1 MTPVVAFL
9 ILLWGGFIVLLVLGV
24 TSRTA
29 DRIMRKRLEGIIQLQ
44 DEVTAYE
51 EEELKQPFAQRTI
64 VPILKRFGDRVGQKA
79 EKLGASQIAELLEQA
94 GYPWGMQVPHFL
106 GLKILCVLIFL
117 GIAVFLGPLTIYF
130 LGKVPALA
138 SMVGRLRLLISAVFV
153 MLPLIGFMLP
163 NLVLQRIIRARHRMM
178 RRTLPDTVDLLVLA
192 MEAGM
197 AFDGA
202 VGEAVMAIQGPLSDE
217 LARVLAEVAHGKERS
232 EAFRALAERTRM
244 AELSLLVAAIDQAE
258 KMGVGLAQALR
269 AQATELRERRMMAA
283 REKAAK
289 LPVKMMTP
297 LVIFIF
303 PALFIVILGPAAIQV
318 ADMMKQGV
326 F

>member
-1 MTPVVAFL
+1 MTPLLGLL

-24 TSRTA
+24 TTQAA
-29 DRIMRKRLEGIIQLQ
+29 DRLMRKRLEGIAQLEE
-44 DEVTAYE
+44 EVAEYE

-64 VPILKRFGDRVGQKA
+64 VPILKRFGDRLGKNA

-106 GLKILCVLIFL
+106 GLKLLCVLIFL
-117 GIAVFLGPLTIYF
+117 GIALIAGPLTIYY
-130 LGKVPALA
+130 LGKVPAVA
-138 SMVGRLRLLISAVFV
+138 GAVGRMRMLISGVFL
-153 MLPLIGFMLP
+153 MLPIVGFMVP
-163 NLVLQRIIRARHRMM
+163 NLVLERVIRARHKQMKRA
-178 RRTLPDTVDLLVLA
+178 LPDTVDLLVLA

-202 VGEAVMAIQGPLSDE
+202 VGEAVKAIEGPLSDE

-232 EAFRALAERTRM
+232 EAFRDLAERTRM

-269 AQATELRERRMMAA
+269 AQATELRERHMMAA
-283 REKAAK
+283 KEKAAK
-289 LPVKMMTP
+289 LPVKMMIP
-297 LVIFIF
+297 LVVFIF
-303 PALFIVILGPAAIQV
+303 PALFVVILGPAAIQV
-318 ADMMKQGV
+318 SDMMKQGV